1 MAYRSY
7 PCSKVGQ
14 RKEED
19 VVQYGTGRWEDAEGL
34 CDTGR
39 WDDLEGLFDTGRW
52 EDAEGLCDTGTWED
66 AEGLKQL

>member
-39 WDDLEGLFDTGRW
+39 W
-52 EDAEGLCDTGTWED
+52 ED